1 MELLVIDEVSMLRAD
16 LLDAMDYMMQTVE
29 KNDSFGGVQVLYIG
43 DLLQLPP
50 VIRDEEWRTL
60 RNYYKGKFFF
70 HSHVVQQSPPLY
82 IELSTI
88 FRQTDT
94 EFISVLNNLRDN
106 KITATD
112 VAALNK
118 YVQPD
123 FDLKPTRIHYTYYA
137 TIKLM
142 P

>member
-1 MELLVIDEVSMLRAD
+1 MA
-16 LLDAMDYMMQTVE
+16 
-29 KNDSFGGVQVLYIG
+29 
-43 DLLQLPP
+43 
-50 VIRDEEWRTL
+50 L
-60 RNYYKGKFFF
+60 RNYYKENSF

-94 EFISVLNNLRDN
+94 EFISVLNLRDN

-123 FDLKPTRIHYTYYA
+123 FDLKTKDTLHLLRTI
-137 TIKLM
+137 IKLM
-142 P
+142 R